1 MYQSRSVNNKINGIQ
16 ESHASKNFKKI
27 NPSISTRKIYKVKM
41 SIFPIIMNE
50 PFRFN
55 KNFVYSLRGGSQSEK
70 PSIYTFQFGG
80 ESTVYL
86 GAKICHP
93 IPENIKT
100 FISRHF

>member
-1 MYQSRSVNNKINGIQ
+1 
-16 ESHASKNFKKI
+16 
-27 NPSISTRKIYKVKM
+27 
-41 SIFPIIMNE
+41 MNE

-70 PSIYTFQFGG
+70 PIIYTFQFED